1 MKADITYEV
10 RSKHIDGE
18 GYGGTY
24 TERTL
29 WRVTVINGVKMK
41 DEQCIAEFRS
51 NSEADIFQAWL
62 KDKDG
67 K

>member
-1 MKADITYEV
+1 MKAEITYEV

-29 WRVTVINGVKMK
+29 WRITVIDGVKMK
-41 DEQCIAEFRS
+41 NEVLVAEFNS
-51 NSEADIFQAWL
+51 NAEADIFQAWL
-62 KDKDG
+62 KSK
-67 K
+67 